1 MTDPS
6 VNSSP
11 TRHQPED
18 SSAGQAGPV
27 HRKISVKGSGGVG
40 ATVVVIAH
48 RGQVRVSIVPPFT
61 WEAIMEPGKIDE
73 VIHVLALARDDAK
86 KMAVARERSASR
98 GDKVGAPG
106 AQQQYGYSVS

>member
-1 MTDPS
+1 
-6 VNSSP
+6 
-11 TRHQPED
+11 
-18 SSAGQAGPV
+18 
-27 HRKISVKGSGGVG
+27 
-40 ATVVVIAH
+40 
-48 RGQVRVSIVPPFT
+48 
-61 WEAIMEPGKIDE
+61 MEPGKIDE